1 MKKAVLLF
9 ATILLI
15 FSQLAAC
22 GQRGD
27 DRPEDKGSEPVTLNV
42 CVDLRE
48 SGGRAVSDLLLSTP
62 GAGTEFT
69 VLTETIPEEGADREN
84 ALTRIRTEI
93 LAGKGPDVFICDTAL
108 MRWEGPVLFPFPR
121 QVMENR
127 VFLPLDSYLEKA
139 GFIEWDKFLPK
150 IMEAGRNEEGQQLL
164 PMGYELKMFVAEKSL
179 GEPEFS
185 CPLDEGLNLYMPF
198 YDVLGEF
205 ADYGKDELALTE
217 EELFKEYKE
226 QIDAFKAVDHTQ
238 LPVQIAY
245 VTDGGLMV
253 MGENQ
258 PELLDLDKTE
268 YWMMSGKNL
277 SGGATADITAFAGIN
292 RNTGHPEEAFKVV
305 DFLLSRENQAG
316 SAIYNN
322 ALPVHADLYSKEAPW
337 HGSTMSEGNFEQFK
351 ELRDSVSAAK
361 FYTPLESLV
370 YEGWDLNADEGKL
383 RELVHKAYMK
393 MNMYLAE
400 S

>member
-1 MKKAVLLF
+1 MKKAVLILAF
-9 ATILLI
+9 ALVML
-15 FSQLAAC
+15 SQLAAC
-22 GQRGD
+22 GRGGD
-27 DRPEDKGSEPVTLNV
+27 EPEDKGSEPVTVNV

-48 SGGRAVSDLLLSTP
+48 SGGRAVSDLLLSVP

-69 VLTETIPEEGADREN
+69 VLTETVPEEGADREN
-84 ALTRIRTEI
+84 TLTRVRTEI

-108 MRWEGPVLFPFPR
+108 MRWDGPVLFPFPR

-127 VFLPLDSYLEKA
+127 VFLPLDGYLEKA
-139 GFIEWDKFLPK
+139 EFIEWDKFLPK
-150 IMEAGRNEEGQQLL
+150 IMEAGRNDEGQLLL
-164 PMGYELKMFVAEKSL
+164 PMGYEIKMFVAEKSL
-179 GEPEFS
+179 GEPEFD

-205 ADYGKDELALTE
+205 ADYSKDELAMSE
-217 EELFKEYKE
+217 DELFKEYKE
-226 QIDAFKAVDHTQ
+226 QIDAFKTVDHTQ
-238 LPVQIAY
+238 QPVRNAY
-245 VTDGGLMV
+245 VTDGGLMT
-253 MGENQ
+253 MGESQ
-258 PELLDLDKTE
+258 PELLDLEKTE
-268 YWMMSGKNL
+268 YWMMSGRNL

-292 RNTGHPEEAFKVV
+292 RNTGCPEEAFKVV

-337 HGSTMSEGNFEQFK
+337 HGHAMSEGNFQQFT
-351 ELRDSVSAAK
+351 ELRDSISAAK

-370 YEGWDLNADEGKL
+370 YEGWDLNAGEDKL
-383 RELVHKAYMK
+383 RELVHKAYMQ
-393 MNMYLAE
+393 MNMHLAE